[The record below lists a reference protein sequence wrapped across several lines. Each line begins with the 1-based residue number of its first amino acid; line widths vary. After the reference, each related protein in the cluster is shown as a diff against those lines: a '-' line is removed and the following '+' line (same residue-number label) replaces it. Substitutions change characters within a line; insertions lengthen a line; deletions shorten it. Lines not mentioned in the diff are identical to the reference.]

1 LLRPSTLAATFFLVA
16 LTSTTVSA
24 QGAAAASSAQK
35 PAATSSSTAIRP
47 GTYDLDVAFGG
58 GILQG
63 TLELATVGDSLTAKL
78 HVGEHEPPIR
88 TLTRQG
94 SRLTLNAGAEGMS
107 LVYELKFDGDAI
119 SGSFTMNGDQGL
131 VTGKRRK

>member
-1 LLRPSTLAATFFLVA
+1 MLRPSTLAATLVLVA
-16 LTSTTVSA
+16 LTATTVSA
-24 QGAAAASSAQK
+24 QGAAATSTQK
-35 PAATSSSTAIRP
+35 PAANSTSSAIRP

-63 TLELATVGDSLTAKL
+63 TLELTAVGDSLSAKL
-78 HVGEHEPPIR
+78 HVGEHEPPVR

-94 SRLTLNAGAEGMS
+94 SRLTLNAGVEGMS
-107 LVYELKFDGDAI
+107 LVYELKFDDDAL
-119 SGSFTMNGDQGL
+119 SGSFTMNGDKGL